1 MRKAVSKVLFFNGAG
16 DQVADIFQGMRP
28 DGFDVAWK
36 PAKIADEEKVPLARE
51 ADFIVLHPAK
61 LSGAV
66 VREAKKL
73 RLLQLL
79 TAGYDEIDLRLAS
92 ELNIPVATNGGTN
105 AWAVAEHAI
114 ALLLAVYKRLVPTDR
129 KVREG
134 CWREGFSA
142 FSITEVAGKT
152 VGVIGAGNIG
162 RKVATRLAAF
172 ETTVLYYDIIP
183 SPQIEKDVGARRVSL
198 DEILREADIFTLHL
212 PLLKETR
219 GIIGPKQFAMM
230 KPTAVLLN
238 TSRGGTVD
246 EEPFIEGRGE
256 KRIAGAGLDV
266 YHDEPVSPD
275 NPLLKLDNVVVTP
288 HIGGHS
294 YEAWFRR
301 CGFAW
306 ENMKRVAA
314 GEAPTS
320 LAMPEG

>member
-1 MRKAVSKVLFFNGAG
+1 VSKVLFFNGAG

-36 PAKIADEEKVPLARE
+36 PAKISDEEKIPLARE

-134 CWREGFSA
+134 RWREGFSA

-198 DEILREADIFTLHL
+198 DEILREADIFTLNL

-219 GIIGPKQFAMM
+219 
-230 KPTAVLLN
+230 
-238 TSRGGTVD
+238 
-246 EEPFIEGRGE
+246 E
-256 KRIAGAGLDV
+256 
-266 YHDEPVSPD
+266 
-275 NPLLKLDNVVVTP
+275 
-288 HIGGHS
+288 
-294 YEAWFRR
+294 
-301 CGFAW
+301 
-306 ENMKRVAA
+306 
-314 GEAPTS
+314 
-320 LAMPEG
+320 